1 MPKEISFQCNKQELI
16 LSPHYKISGLSLL
29 LMSLLLSDRLNFKD
43 NKLSEAKNGSDPI
56 FN

>member
-29 LMSLLLSDRLNFKD
+29 LSDRLNFKD